1 MQLKKIY
8 LDNAATTQVDERV
21 LEEMQRVFLENY
33 GNASSLHSFGQ
44 NALEEMEKSREKI
57 ARILGA
63 KPKEIY
69 FTSGG
74 TESNNAAI
82 KGIMNLNEKNIL
94 IVSSIEHPSIIK
106 TAEYLKEK
114 GKKVFF
120 AQVNEKGII
129 KIDELEKQIDSNT
142 SLISVM
148 HSNNEIGSIQP
159 IKEIAEMCETKKV
172 LFHSDIVQSTAKIKI
187 DLNKLNLNL
196 ASVSGHKF
204 YGPKGVGLLF
214 VKEGTKIEPLIHGG
228 GQEKKIRSGTENIP
242 GIVGLAKALE
252 LTEENREQEMNRQ
265 EKLRDKLIKGLNE
278 IKKSKLNG
286 HETKRLANN
295 VNFSFFG
302 VEGEA
307 LITLL
312 DFEGIQASTGS
323 ACSSKNLKISHV
335 LEAIGLDHIWAHGS
349 LRLSLGKNNTE
360 KEIDYTLEKIP
371 LVVEKL
377 RKMSSVKI

>member
-82 KGIMNLNEKNIL
+82 KGIMNLNEKNKL